1 MKSPFSRAD
10 RAWRAV
16 ALLQQAARQRDTR
29 GSAVEPVAHT
39 LSAPWA
45 GIAARAGGLI
55 GAHAAGGR
63 GRGAQKEP
71 TAGTSRAPRRVRIPH
86 LSRSTSVC
94 QRCMHS
100 NDASIYYLCVG
111 LFGGGIAECH
121 STATV
126 LGVSRTTLQRRA
138 PHSRARA
145 SNPTKDGCLITLS
158 VGSQESNKRKTAAA
172 CLRS

>member
-1 MKSPFSRAD
+1 MKSPFARAD

-39 LSAPWA
+39 LSAPWG

-86 LSRSTSVC
+86 FSRSTSVC
-94 QRCMHS
+94 QRCMHA
-100 NDASIYYLCVG
+100 NDVSIYYLCVG

-121 STATV
+121 STR
-126 LGVSRTTLQRRA
+126 GVPNHTLQRRA

-158 VGSQESNKRKTAAA
+158 VGSQESNKSKTAAA

>member
-39 LSAPWA
+39 LSAPWG

-63 GRGAQKEP
+63 GRGAQREP

-100 NDASIYYLCVG
+100 NDVSIYYLCVG

-121 STATV
+121 STREYSGCPEPHLATA
-126 LGVSRTTLQRRA
+126 SATLPR
-138 PHSRARA
+138 PCVEPNEGWLSDNSFSWVAR
-145 SNPTKDGCLITLS
+145 I
-158 VGSQESNKRKTAAA
+158 E
-172 CLRS
+172 

>member
-39 LSAPWA
+39 LSAPWG

-63 GRGAQKEP
+63 GRGAQQGP

-86 LSRSTSVC
+86 FSRSTSVC

-100 NDASIYYLCVG
+100 NDVSIYYLCVG
-111 LFGGGIAECH
+111 LLRWRHRRVPQYSGCPEPLA
-121 STATV
+121 TASAKLPRPCV
-126 LGVSRTTLQRRA
+126 EPNKV
-138 PHSRARA
+138 
-145 SNPTKDGCLITLS
+145 GCLITLS

>member
-39 LSAPWA
+39 LSAPWG

-86 LSRSTSVC
+86 FSRSTSVC

-100 NDASIYYLCVG
+100 NDVSIYYLCVG
-111 LFGGGIAECH
+111 LFGGGIAE
-121 STATV
+121 SPSATV
-126 LGVSRTTLQRRA
+126 PRSTSIGLNLTRPTSDNLTNGNDQLPRSRCAARIGPSSRKPLGYT
-138 PHSRARA
+138 
-145 SNPTKDGCLITLS
+145 
-158 VGSQESNKRKTAAA
+158 
-172 CLRS
+172 

>member
-39 LSAPWA
+39 LSAPWG

-86 LSRSTSVC
+86 FSRSTSVC

-100 NDASIYYLCVG
+100 NDVSIYYLCVG
-111 LFGGGIAECH
+111 LSVELWRHRRVPQYSGCPNH
-121 STATV
+121 
-126 LGVSRTTLQRRA
+126 TLQRRA

-158 VGSQESNKRKTAAA
+158 VGSQESNKSKTAAA